1 MVVVGM
7 VTLEK
12 ITSKL
17 VLKEIVVEEIIKHF
31 VEVEV
36 CVMVEPAVTLG
47 AEEGIEIE
55 RTSLLASCSLGP
67 KPVVLFPFVLV

>member
-1 MVVVGM
+1 M

-36 CVMVEPAVTLG
+36 CVMVESTVTLR

-55 RTSLLASCSLGP
+55 RTSLLASSLGP
-67 KPVVLFPFVLV
+67 KPVILFPFVLV